1 MRFRLSPDGHII
13 RTHHEPSVTD
23 TNAMVFASEPE
34 FRKLAA
40 GGWPMKRL
48 VEIWN
53 QLPGVRPVQR
63 FDSRDRA
70 VARIWRAIQP
80 GIEQSLP
87 ASALCSVSPVHH
99 RVSFREGSKAAEVCT
114 LLFRPEGVT
123 LREIMSATGWQAH
136 TCAGFSPEVLGS
148 RAEQFGPFTATAN
161 ACTIRT
167 LRRNGLGPCA
177 ASMRARPLSF
187 GPSAHR
193 PRPEWAA
200 L

>member
-1 MRFRLSPDGHII
+1 MRFRLSPEGHII
-13 RTHHEPSVTD
+13 RTHHEPSVE
-23 TNAMVFASEPE
+23 MVFVSEPE

-40 GGWPMKRL
+40 GWPMKRL

-63 FDSRDRA
+63 FESRDRA

-87 ASALCSVSPVHH
+87 ASALPSVSPVYH

-123 LREIMSATGWQAH
+123 LREIMGATGRQAH
-136 TCAGFSPEVLGS
+136 TVRGFLSRSLGNAGP
-148 RAEQFGPFTATAN
+148 
-161 ACTIRT
+161 
-167 LRRNGLGPCA
+167 
-177 ASMRARPLSF
+177 
-187 GPSAHR
+187 HR
-193 PRPEWAA
+193 PVLSPRRRTRVLHAR
-200 L
+200 